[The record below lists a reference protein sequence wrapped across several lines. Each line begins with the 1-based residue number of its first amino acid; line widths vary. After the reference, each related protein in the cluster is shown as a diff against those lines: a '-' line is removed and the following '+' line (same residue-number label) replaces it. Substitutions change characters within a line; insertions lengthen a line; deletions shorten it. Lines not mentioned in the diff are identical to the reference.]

1 MPAHILPGVSPSQ
14 HAFRNFASFVL
25 AMDIDERREQVLL
38 DAVYSLTTGK
48 PVVIVIDGNEQTY
61 NFDSVRQYLYDNADD
76 CEQYDKLQDQLM
88 LATAKE
94 LPEIRDAMKELVDRA
109 AAELV
114 KEITPLLLKA
124 FDQKRAEQH
133 ADFIASQFDNDAD
146 FHL

>member
-48 PVVIVIDGNEQTY
+48 PVVIAIDGNEQTY
-61 NFDSVRQYLYDNADD
+61 SFDSVRQYLYDNADD

-124 FDQKRAEQH
+124 FDQKRAEQQ